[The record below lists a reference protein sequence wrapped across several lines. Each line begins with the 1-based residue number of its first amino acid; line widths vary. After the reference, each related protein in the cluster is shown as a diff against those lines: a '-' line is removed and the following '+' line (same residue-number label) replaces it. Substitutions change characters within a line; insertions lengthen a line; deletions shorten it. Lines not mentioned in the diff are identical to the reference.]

1 MQNQNT
7 KSEATLFFS
16 KDKVIV
22 LGTTID
28 NKLTVEAHLEHLSKK
43 ASYKLYPLQRIR
55 KFPTVYSQFNCCT
68 TVRMFCSRKPKL
80 KLEKIINKH

>member
-1 MQNQNT
+1 MQNQNA

-28 NKLTVEAHLEHLSKK
+28 NKVTVEAHLEHLSKK

-55 KFPTVYSQFNCCT
+55 KFPTVHSQFNCALQYG
-68 TVRMFCSRKPKL
+68 CSAVENLNLNWKKL
-80 KLEKIINKH
+80 